1 MPASKRGVAR
11 MAETRRWDKG
21 ELARVRSGRGGGME
35 YHFTLLPE
43 LAQAAL
49 VMRYG
54 EAAVASAPVV
64 LKRTALVAAPP
75 RGAAAWAWYETL
87 PANLKDKAAER
98 MAALTQIES
107 ISRRLGRGPA
117 IRAVAIERAVTV
129 ATIHNWLELVRGVP
143 KVDWLPALAPA
154 ARGGGGRKV
163 EIDERFWDAFR
174 ADYLR
179 ASEPSLTSC
188 YDRTVAIAKR
198 DGWAIPNKRTLW
210 RRVDEIP
217 DAVLM
222 LARRGRDATK
232 AMFPAQE
239 RDRSGFHA
247 MEAVNAD
254 GHKWDVFVK
263 WPDGKIGRPLTVAF
277 QDLYSNMF
285 VSWRHA
291 RSENKDSVR
300 LAYGDMVMNYG
311 IPDHCYLDNGR
322 AFASKWLTGGIPNRY
337 RFKVKEEEPDGIMTV
352 LGTEVHWTTP
362 YHGQAKPIERGFKD
376 FADRIAKHPAFEGA
390 YTGNNIDAKPENY
403 GSRAIPI
410 EQFMAIVDAEIFK
423 HNDQAGR
430 RTKLC
435 GGKFSFREV
444 FNASYANSLIRK
456 ATPEQYRMCMLMAE
470 AVKPRRLDGA
480 IHFLGNRYW
489 NEKLLE
495 HRGRPLTLRFDPENL
510 HDDLAVYAQDGTL
523 ICVAELLEAAGFAD
537 TAAAREHAAKRNQWQ
552 RANREMLEAERA
564 MSLAELV
571 RLQVK
576 SAEPELPEAK
586 IIRPIF
592 HGNLAMKPAPVREAD
607 EDEFD
612 TNFARG
618 LRLVRQAED
627 DFSPDF

>member
-1 MPASKRGVAR
+1 M
-11 MAETRRWDKG
+11 
-21 ELARVRSGRGGGME
+21 
-35 YHFTLLPE
+35 
-43 LAQAAL
+43 
-49 VMRYG
+49 
-54 EAAVASAPVV
+54 
-64 LKRTALVAAPP
+64 
-75 RGAAAWAWYETL
+75 ETL
-87 PANLKDKAAER
+87 TR
-98 MAALTQIES
+98 IES
-107 ISRRLGRGPA
+107 LCRRLGRGPA
-117 IRAVAIERAVTV
+117 IRAIANERDVTV

-143 KVDWLPALAPA
+143 RSDWLPALVPAP
-154 ARGGGGRKV
+154 RGGGGKRV

-174 ADYLR
+174 TDYLR

-188 YDRTVAIAKR
+188 YDRTVAIARR

-217 DAVLM
+217 EAVLM

-232 AMFPAQE
+232 AMYPAQE
-239 RDRSGFHA
+239 RDRSMFHA
-247 MEAVNAD
+247 LEAVNAD

-285 VSWRHA
+285 LSWRHA

-410 EQFMAIVDAEIFK
+410 DDFIAIVDAEIFK
-423 HNDQAGR
+423 HNDREGR
-430 RTKLC
+430 RTKVC
-435 GGKFSFREV
+435 GGKFSFRDV
-444 FNASYANSLIRK
+444 FNASYATSLIRK
-456 ATPEQYRMCMLMAE
+456 ASPEQYRMCMLMAE

-480 IHFLGNRYW
+480 IHFQGNRYW

-537 TAAAREHAAKRNQWQ
+537 TNAAREHAAKRNQWQ

-576 SAEPELPEAK
+576 STEPEKPEAK
-586 IIRPIF
+586 IIRPMF
-592 HGNLAMKPAPVREAD
+592 NGNLAMKPAPMPEAD
-607 EDEFD
+607 EDAFD
-612 TNFARG
+612 ANFAKG

-627 DFSPDF
+627 NSSPNY